1 MIIVSVPFLSGV
13 VSWAHVTR
21 GGDSHLIA
29 YVKDIVSPLSDE
41 LALSNDLFKILSKF
55 WVYIIRH

>member
-13 VSWAHVTR
+13 VSWAHVRR

-41 LALSNDLFKILSKF
+41 LALSNDLFKNIK
-55 WVYIIRH
+55 

>member
-13 VSWAHVTR
+13 VSWAHVRR

-29 YVKDIVSPLSDE
+29 CVKDIVSPLSDE
-41 LALSNDLFKILSKF
+41 LVLGNDLFKTLSKF
-55 WVYIIRH
+55 WVSTIIH

>member
-1 MIIVSVPFLSGV
+1 VR
-13 VSWAHVTR
+13 R

>member
-13 VSWAHVTR
+13 VSWAHVRR

-55 WVYIIRH
+55 WVYIIRL